1 GYRWWVGRVSAVLK
15 LVDVVRLDHF
25 RGFEACW
32 EGPAGLPTAEKGR
45 WGKGPGADLFE
56 TLRGELGGLPLS
68 AEGRGLITEEGQE
81 LRAALG
87 LPGMRVLQFA
97 FGGQSD
103 NLFLPHNYEANT
115 VVYTGTH
122 DNDTTAAWF
131 GTLPEHERAF
141 LRRYS
146 PWVER
151 EPAWELLRLAWSSVA
166 DLALAPLQD
175 VMGLGTEG
183 RM

>member
-1 GYRWWVGRVSAVLK
+1 
-15 LVDVVRLDHF
+15 
-25 RGFEACW
+25 
-32 EGPAGLPTAEKGR
+32 
-45 WGKGPGADLFE
+45 
-56 TLRGELGGLPLS
+56 
-68 AEGRGLITEEGQE
+68 
-81 LRAALG
+81 
-87 LPGMRVLQFA
+87 
-97 FGGQSD
+97 
-103 NLFLPHNYEANT
+103 EANT

-175 VMGLGTEG
+175 VMGLGAEG
-183 RM
+183 RMNRPGRPAGNWCWRLHSDQLTRSHLDRLADLTALYSRAPERKS